1 MTFRRSI
8 AAALAA
14 ASLAAAGC
22 GQVGRAGGPAAA
34 GSSAKEPPFRIAV
47 VDPSAAAPSGG
58 PGATAEGA
66 ASAGAS
72 AAAGAADSPLALLE
86 DPVYERH
93 SLPDGPGPRSE
104 RLAGLLSEAASNP
117 RLRALVVCPAIPG
130 TAEAFRKVRAAR
142 PDLLLLAG
150 ESEEEPLLI
159 QSAADLVAGADSAA
173 SGYLAAETARRL
185 GASTLV
191 LLAEPGEP
199 SPARRLKRAAAA
211 AACGE
216 LGLGFRLV
224 ELPAKG
230 DRVQAVEAAVAEAA
244 AGGPT
249 GGLAGG
255 PASAPGGDA
264 TGGLAGAAGAAGS
277 SAGARN
283 GGPGSGGKPAAFAL
297 ESADLA
303 ETLLRALA
311 SKGGVFVGGE
321 ASAPYRGF
329 PAAFPPARPALGR
342 STVLNSVDAAV
353 VGAGL
358 AGRFS
363 TWIHPSRE
371 SFGAGL
377 ALLARGAVEGSARL
391 DSLDD
396 LVAALGR
403 AAPGSYWRA
412 AYYPD
417 PATGIASRNQVLA
430 YPDSYVFGKGYL
442 SLTKVEIPE
451 RWRSLE

>member
-1 MTFRRSI
+1 MTLRRSI
-8 AAALAA
+8 AAVLAA

-22 GQVGRAGGPAAA
+22 GQGWRAGGQAAA
-34 GSSAKEPPFRIAV
+34 DGAAKEPPFRIAV
-47 VDPSAAAPSGG
+47 VDPSGGASSGG
-58 PGATAEGA
+58 PGATAAG
-66 ASAGAS
+66 GAS
-72 AAAGAADSPLALLE
+72 AVAADSPLALLE

-93 SLPDGPGPRSE
+93 SLPEGPGPRSE
-104 RLAGLLSEAASNP
+104 RLAALLSEAASNP
-117 RLRALVVCPAIPG
+117 RLRAMVVCPAIPG
-130 TAEAFRKVRAAR
+130 TAEAFRRVRATR

-173 SGYLAAETARRL
+173 SGYLAAETARRF

-199 SPARRLKRAAAA
+199 SPATGLKRAASA

-224 ELPAKG
+224 ELPTKG
-230 DRVQAVEAAVAEAA
+230 DRSQAVEAAVAEAA
-244 AGGPT
+244 G
-249 GGLAGG
+249 
-255 PASAPGGDA
+255 
-264 TGGLAGAAGAAGS
+264 
-277 SAGARN
+277 
-283 GGPGSGGKPAAFAL
+283 GSGGKPAAFAL
-297 ESADLA
+297 EAGDLA

-311 SKGGVFVGGE
+311 ARGGVFVGGE

-329 PAAFPPARPALGR
+329 PAAFPTAKPALGR

-403 AAPGSYWRA
+403 AAPGSYWRV

-417 PATGIASRNQVLA
+417 PSTGIASRNQVLA
-430 YPDSYVFGKGYL
+430 YPDSYAFGKGYL

>member
-8 AAALAA
+8 AAVLAA

-22 GQVGRAGGPAAA
+22 GQGGRAGGQAAA
-34 GSSAKEPPFRIAV
+34 DDAAKEPPFRIAV
-47 VDPSAAAPSGG
+47 VDPSGGASSGG
-58 PGATAEGA
+58 PGSTAGA
-66 ASAGAS
+66 GAGAGAS
-72 AAAGAADSPLALLE
+72 AAAADSPLALIE

-93 SLPDGPGPRSE
+93 SLPEGPGPRSE
-104 RLAGLLSEAASNP
+104 RLAALLSEAASNP
-117 RLRALVVCPAIPG
+117 RLRAMVVCPAIPG
-130 TAEAFRKVRAAR
+130 TAEAFRRVRATR

-173 SGYLAAETARRL
+173 SGYLAAETARRF

-199 SPARRLKRAAAA
+199 SPATRLKRAAAA

-216 LGLGFRLV
+216 LGLGFRFV
-224 ELPAKG
+224 ELPTKG
-230 DRVQAVEAAVAEAA
+230 DRSQAVEAAVVEAA
-244 AGGPT
+244 AGP
-249 GGLAGG
+249 
-255 PASAPGGDA
+255 
-264 TGGLAGAAGAAGS
+264 
-277 SAGARN
+277 AGARS
-283 GGPGSGGKPAAFAL
+283 GGPESDGKPAAFAL

-303 ETLLRALA
+303 ATLLRVLA
-311 SKGGVFVGGE
+311 AKGGVFVGGE

-329 PAAFPPARPALGR
+329 PAAFQSAKPAIGR

-377 ALLARGAVEGSARL
+377 ALLARGAIEGSARL

-412 AYYPD
+412 TYYPD

-430 YPDSYVFGKGYL
+430 YPDSYAFGKGYL

-451 RWRSLE
+451 RYRGLE